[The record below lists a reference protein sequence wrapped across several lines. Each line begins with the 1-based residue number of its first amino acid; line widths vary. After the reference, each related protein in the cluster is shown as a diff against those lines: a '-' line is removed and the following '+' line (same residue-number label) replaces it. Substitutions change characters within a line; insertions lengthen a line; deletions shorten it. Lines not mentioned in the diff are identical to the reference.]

1 MILSVNNLNRDP
13 LNILCKF
20 NMNLG
25 DLKVFRELFYKVL
38 LLNVFKIELLRER
51 GYMFLW
57 DKMGNNKKDDNY
69 HWWFYQY

>member
-1 MILSVNNLNRDP
+1 
-13 LNILCKF
+13 
-20 NMNLG
+20 MNLG